1 MKTTHVIV
9 QGRVQGVC
17 FRDYTCRQAR
27 RLNLCGWVRNKDD
40 GTVEA
45 IFTGAESDVTSM
57 LEWLRQGSPGS
68 RVDTVHCRDVTSEE
82 DFTTFEIRY

>member
-1 MKTTHVIV
+1 MKSTHVIV
-9 QGRVQGVC
+9 EGRVQGVC

-45 IFTGAESDVTSM
+45 IFTGADSNVASM
-57 LEWLRQGSPGS
+57 LEWLWQGSPGS
-68 RVDTVHCRDVTSEE
+68 RVDAVRSREVTAEE
-82 DFTTFEIRY
+82 NATTFEIRY

>member
-9 QGRVQGVC
+9 EGRVQGVC
-17 FRDYTCRQAR
+17 FRDCTSRQAR

-45 IFTGAESDVTSM
+45 LFTGAKSDVAAM
-57 LEWLRQGSPGS
+57 LEWLWRGSPGS
-68 RVDTVHCRDVTSEE
+68 RVDAVRSRDVTSKE
-82 DFTTFEIRY
+82 DSITFEIRY

>member
-9 QGRVQGVC
+9 EGRVQGVC

-68 RVDTVHCRDVTSEE
+68 RVDAVRSRDVTPEE
-82 DFTTFEIRY
+82 DSTTFEIRY

>member
-27 RLNLCGWVRNKDD
+27 RLNLCGWVRNKND

-45 IFTGAESDVTSM
+45 IFTGADSDVTAM
-57 LEWLRQGSPGS
+57 LEWLWRGSPGS
-68 RVDTVHCRDVTSEE
+68 RVDAVRSRDITSEE